1 MALLIVVLLC
11 IGGASGVLTYYF
23 IGPNPDSKNVTLA
36 ENATVLV
43 GCYNPLHIGSVTISA
58 TAKTVFG
65 FYNISQSLLIAT
77 LTNLPTTT
85 YKRSGAGQY
94 INFNYYNFAPLY
106 TAGPGTIAYSLN
118 FINLPPSGGKNACFY
133 SFLYHSYDAYDQTLN
148 GSPSSD
154 YDDYYMVCPNA
165 TGVVYPF
172 DLSIPKSGFYYVT
185 AFVPLGM
192 DFVVAISASVPLYN
206 TSDLQALGC
215 QLNSDTSYCSLSIGK
230 KGIRTHPGKV
240 CVLASS
246 SSSKYNNVVEAAVHF
261 VHYFYNIGSVAS
273 FISGVSLIIITL
285 VTVIILIVYCIY
297 RRCKRRHRQDYEQLH

>member
-118 FINLPPSGGKNACFY
+118 FTNLPPSGSKNACFY
-133 SFLYHSYDAYDQTLN
+133 SYLYHSYDAYDQTLN

-185 AFVPLGM
+185 AFTPLDM
-192 DFVVAISASVPLYN
+192 DFDVAISASVPLYN

-240 CVLASS
+240 CLLASS

-261 VHYFYNIGSVAS
+261 VHYYYNIGSVAS
-273 FISGVSLIIITL
+273 FISGVSLILL
-285 VTVIILIVYCIY
+285 VTVITLIVYCIY
-297 RRCKRRHRQDYEQLH
+297 RRCKRRHRRDYEQLH